1 MRVMSDGNKRL
12 FAGEA
17 FVFNFFNSINFF
29 NFRI

>member
-1 MRVMSDGNKRL
+1 MSDGNKRL

-17 FVFNFFNSINFF
+17 FVLNFFNSINFF

>member
-1 MRVMSDGNKRL
+1 MSDGNKRL

-29 NFRI
+29 NVRI

>member
-1 MRVMSDGNKRL
+1 MSDGNKRL

-17 FVFNFFNSINFF
+17 FVFNFFNSINSINFF